1 MIQDSLPEQELAE
14 EELAEVVAQSV
25 VKNMDLYALIRAI
38 TFRGFSDVLKK
49 SWLTFAWSYMT
60 VFWTTGLNALH
71 HELIVDRFSLDLFG
85 FR

>member
-49 SWLTFAWSYMT
+49 ILVEFRM
-60 VFWTTGLNALH
+60 
-71 HELIVDRFSLDLFG
+71 ELYDCFLDHWPQCLAPCVDRRPVQS
-85 FR
+85 